1 MRALAIVILVIG
13 LFMSVS
19 TGIQYVS
26 HKKVADLGPIEI
38 TKEEK
43 HTPVYWSPWTGMVLV
58 AVGAVLL
65 LSNKKDGV

>member
-1 MRALAIVILVIG
+1 MRVLAIVILVMG

-19 TGIQYVS
+19 TGIQFVN
-26 HKKVADLGPIEI
+26 HKRVADVGPIHI
-38 TKEEK
+38 TKEER

-65 LSNKKDGV
+65 LSNKKGGV

>member
-1 MRALAIVILVIG
+1 MRALAIVILVFG
-13 LFMSVS
+13 LLMAVS
-19 TGIQYVS
+19 TGIQVVNQ
-26 HKKVADLGPIEI
+26 KRVADIGPIHI
-38 TKEEK
+38 TKEER